1 MVEPGVLSIEQ
12 FVERA
17 SCGPAKVYGLDAGV
31 IKEGT
36 QADICI
42 FAPEEKWT
50 AGDYRSKSS
59 NSPFTGQE
67 MRGKVMWTI
76 CKGAVVYEA

>member
-1 MVEPGVLSIEQ
+1 MTYNQLTTEQ

-42 FAPEEKWT
+42 FDPEEKWI
-50 AGDYRSKSS
+50 AGDYRSKSA

-67 MRGKVMWTI
+67 MRGKVKWTI
-76 CKGAVVYEA
+76 CGGKIVFAD